1 MVVQIQLSAYTTT
14 IRLQKSKK
22 HQNTRFPKTNIP
34 KIRPWKVPE
43 AFVFLRQILYSSHNT
58 SSNLQIQL
66 TTHKEFINNSF
77 RIIPQKS
84 APPFPYP
91 FLVLPLFLSSSFPA
105 LPPSFLPFH
114 RPSPVLPCPSLPR
127 PSSPS
132 IVLPFPSHVL
142 PSLFSPHHPP
152 ATRVFLC
159 YNSSINAIPKHRRF
173 TSINYQAYSTYCLIL
188 RAGPHD
194 ESKQQNTKQC

>member
-84 APPFPYP
+84 AS
-91 FLVLPLFLSSSFPA
+91 LSLILSSSFPA
-105 LPPSFLPFH
+105 LPLFLP
-114 RPSPVLPCPSLPR
+114 C
-127 PSSPS
+127 PS
-132 IVLPFPSHVL
+132 IVLPPSFHVL
-142 PSLFSPHHPP
+142 PSLALPPLLSSFPHPPIPIFSPPSSRH
-152 ATRVFLC
+152 ARFLV
-159 YNSSINAIPKHRRF
+159 
-173 TSINYQAYSTYCLIL
+173 L
-188 RAGPHD
+188 
-194 ESKQQNTKQC
+194 

>member
-77 RIIPQKS
+77 RIIPQNS
-84 APPFPYP
+84 APFP
-91 FLVLPLFLSSSFPA
+91 LSFPRPSPPSPCSFPA
-105 LPPSFLPFH
+105 LPSLVLPTLPSSFPRPSLPFP
-114 RPSPVLPCPSLPR
+114 RPSLPFPRPPLPLPCPSLPIFSP
-127 PSSPS
+127 PSSR
-132 IVLPFPSHVL
+132 H
-142 PSLFSPHHPP
+142 
-152 ATRVFLC
+152 ARFLM
-159 YNSSINAIPKHRRF
+159 
-173 TSINYQAYSTYCLIL
+173 L
-188 RAGPHD
+188 
-194 ESKQQNTKQC
+194 

>member
-84 APPFPYP
+84 APPFPYSS
-91 FLVLPLFLSSSFPA
+91 LVLPTLPSSFPRPP
-105 LPPSFLPFH
+105 LPPSFH
-114 RPSPVLPCPSLPR
+114 VLPSLVLPPLPSSFPR
-127 PSSPS
+127 PA
-132 IVLPFPSHVL
+132 LPFPSLIL
-142 PSLFSPHHPP
+142 PSLFSPHRPP
-152 ATRVFLC
+152 ATRVFL
-159 YNSSINAIPKHRRF
+159 
-173 TSINYQAYSTYCLIL
+173 
-188 RAGPHD
+188 
-194 ESKQQNTKQC
+194 

>member
-84 APPFPYP
+84 ASLSLILSSSFPA
-91 FLVLPLFLSSSFPA
+91 LPLFLSSSFPA

-114 RPSPVLPCPSLPR
+114 RPSPPFPR
-127 PSSPS
+127 PA
-132 IVLPFPSHVL
+132 LPFPSLIL
-142 PSLFSPHHPP
+142 PSPFSPHRPP

-159 YNSSINAIPKHRRF
+159 YNS
-173 TSINYQAYSTYCLIL
+173 LI
-188 RAGPHD
+188 
-194 ESKQQNTKQC
+194 

>member
-84 APPFPYP
+84 APPFPYSS
-91 FLVLPLFLSSSFPA
+91 LVLPPL
-105 LPPSFLPFH
+105 
-114 RPSPVLPCPSLPR
+114 
-127 PSSPS
+127 PSSCPS
-132 IVLPFPSHVL
+132 IVLPSLFPVL
-142 PSLFSPHHPP
+142 PSTSSSSPPYFLPTVLPPRAFSYDIIP
-152 ATRVFLC
+152 L
-159 YNSSINAIPKHRRF
+159 YKQSQSIVVDF
-173 TSINYQAYSTYCLIL
+173 Y
-188 RAGPHD
+188 
-194 ESKQQNTKQC
+194 

>member
-84 APPFPYP
+84 APPFPYSS
-91 FLVLPLFLSSSFPA
+91 LVLPRPPLVPSLPFP
-105 LPPSFLPFH
+105 PSSFLPFH
-114 RPSPVLPCPSLPR
+114 RPSPPLSSFFPALPSL
-127 PSSPS
+127 
-132 IVLPFPSHVL
+132 VL

>member
-84 APPFPYP
+84 APPFPYSS
-91 FLVLPLFLSSSFPA
+91 LVLPRPPLVPSLPFP
-105 LPPSFLPFH
+105 PSSFLPFH
-114 RPSPVLPCPSLPR
+114 RPSPPFPR
-127 PSSPS
+127 PA
-132 IVLPFPSHVL
+132 LPFPSLIL
-142 PSLFSPHHPP
+142 PSLFSPHRPP
-152 ATRVFLC
+152 ATRVFL
-159 YNSSINAIPKHRRF
+159 
-173 TSINYQAYSTYCLIL
+173 
-188 RAGPHD
+188 
-194 ESKQQNTKQC
+194 

>member
-34 KIRPWKVPE
+34 KIQPWKVPE

-84 APPFPYP
+84 APPFPYSS
-91 FLVLPLFLSSSFPA
+91 LVLPTLPSSFPRPP
-105 LPPSFLPFH
+105 LP
-114 RPSPVLPCPSLPR
+114 LPCPSLPIFSP
-127 PSSPS
+127 PSSR
-132 IVLPFPSHVL
+132 H
-142 PSLFSPHHPP
+142 
-152 ATRVFLC
+152 ARFLM
-159 YNSSINAIPKHRRF
+159 
-173 TSINYQAYSTYCLIL
+173 L
-188 RAGPHD
+188 
-194 ESKQQNTKQC
+194 

>member
-91 FLVLPLFLSSSFPA
+91 FLVLPR
-105 LPPSFLPFH
+105 PPL
-114 RPSPVLPCPSLPR
+114 VPSLPFPR
-127 PSSPS
+127 PSYPS
-132 IVLPFPSHVL
+132 IVLPRPFPRSSLPFL
-142 PSLFSPHHPP
+142 PSSSHPY
-152 ATRVFLC
+152 FLPTILPPRAFPC
-159 YNSSINAIPKHRRF
+159 AIIP
-173 TSINYQAYSTYCLIL
+173 L
-188 RAGPHD
+188 
-194 ESKQQNTKQC
+194 

>member
-84 APPFPYP
+84 TPPFPYSSP
-91 FLVLPLFLSSSFPA
+91 VLPTLPSSFPA
-105 LPPSFLPFH
+105 LPSSCPPLSFPHPPIPIF
-114 RPSPVLPCPSLPR
+114 SP
-127 PSSPS
+127 PSSR
-132 IVLPFPSHVL
+132 H
-142 PSLFSPHHPP
+142 
-152 ATRVFLC
+152 ARFLM
-159 YNSSINAIPKHRRF
+159 
-173 TSINYQAYSTYCLIL
+173 L
-188 RAGPHD
+188 
-194 ESKQQNTKQC
+194 

>member
-114 RPSPVLPCPSLPR
+114 RPSPPLSSFFPALPSL
-127 PSSPS
+127 
-132 IVLPFPSHVL
+132 VL

>member
-84 APPFPYP
+84 APPFPYSS
-91 FLVLPLFLSSSFPA
+91 LVLPTLPSSFHRPSLV
-105 LPPSFLPFH
+105 LPFPRPSMSFPPSSFLPFY
-114 RPSPVLPCPSLPR
+114 RPSL
-127 PSSPS
+127 
-132 IVLPFPSHVL
+132 IL

-159 YNSSINAIPKHRRF
+159 YNS
-173 TSINYQAYSTYCLIL
+173 LI
-188 RAGPHD
+188 
-194 ESKQQNTKQC
+194 

>member
-1 MVVQIQLSAYTTT
+1 MVVYIDFSIHTTTLQFKMVAQNQKSIYATIYLSIPHVWRCKSNLMVVQIQLSAYTTT

-91 FLVLPLFLSSSFPA
+91 FLVLP
-105 LPPSFLPFH
+105 
-114 RPSPVLPCPSLPR
+114 RPSL
-127 PSSPS
+127 
-132 IVLPFPSHVL
+132 VL
-142 PSLFSPHHPP
+142 PSPFLPSSSHPHFLPTVLPPRAFSYAIIP
-152 ATRVFLC
+152 L
-159 YNSSINAIPKHRRF
+159 YKQSQSIVVDF
-173 TSINYQAYSTYCLIL
+173 Y
-188 RAGPHD
+188 
-194 ESKQQNTKQC
+194 

>member
-84 APPFPYP
+84 APPFPYSSP
-91 FLVLPLFLSSSFPA
+91 VLPTLPSSFPA
-105 LPPSFLPFH
+105 PF
-114 RPSPVLPCPSLPR
+114 PVLPCPSFPR
-127 PSSPS
+127 PP
-132 IVLPFPSHVL
+132 IPI
-142 PSLFSPHHPP
+142 FSPPSSRH
-152 ATRVFLC
+152 ARFLV
-159 YNSSINAIPKHRRF
+159 
-173 TSINYQAYSTYCLIL
+173 L
-188 RAGPHD
+188 
-194 ESKQQNTKQC
+194 

>member
-43 AFVFLRQILYSSHNT
+43 AFVFLRQILYSSQNT

-77 RIIPQKS
+77 RIILQKS
-84 APPFPYP
+84 APPFPYSSP
-91 FLVLPLFLSSSFPA
+91 VLPTLPSSFPA
-105 LPPSFLPFH
+105 LPSSCPPHSFPHPPIPIFGPYFLPT
-114 RPSPVLPCPSLPR
+114 VLPPR
-127 PSSPS
+127 AFSYDIIPLYKQSQS
-132 IVLPFPSHVL
+132 IVVDF
-142 PSLFSPHHPP
+142 
-152 ATRVFLC
+152 
-159 YNSSINAIPKHRRF
+159 Y
-173 TSINYQAYSTYCLIL
+173 
-188 RAGPHD
+188 
-194 ESKQQNTKQC
+194 

>member
-34 KIRPWKVPE
+34 KIRPWKAPE

-91 FLVLPLFLSSSFPA
+91 SLVLPTLPSSFPA
-105 LPPSFLPFH
+105 PFL
-114 RPSPVLPCPSLPR
+114 VLPCPSFPR
-127 PSSPS
+127 PP
-132 IVLPFPSHVL
+132 IPI
-142 PSLFSPHHPP
+142 FSPPSSRH
-152 ATRVFLC
+152 ARFLV
-159 YNSSINAIPKHRRF
+159 
-173 TSINYQAYSTYCLIL
+173 L
-188 RAGPHD
+188 
-194 ESKQQNTKQC
+194 

>member
-91 FLVLPLFLSSSFPA
+91 FLVLP
-105 LPPSFLPFH
+105 
-114 RPSPVLPCPSLPR
+114 RPSLVPFLVLPCPSISR

-132 IVLPFPSHVL
+132 IVLPRPFPRSSLPFL
-142 PSLFSPHHPP
+142 PSSSHPY
-152 ATRVFLC
+152 FLPTILPPRAFPC
-159 YNSSINAIPKHRRF
+159 AIIP
-173 TSINYQAYSTYCLIL
+173 L
-188 RAGPHD
+188 
-194 ESKQQNTKQC
+194 

>member
-105 LPPSFLPFH
+105 LPSLVLPPLPSSF
-114 RPSPVLPCPSLPR
+114 PVLPSSCPPLSFPHPPIPIFSP
-127 PSSPS
+127 PSSR
-132 IVLPFPSHVL
+132 H
-142 PSLFSPHHPP
+142 
-152 ATRVFLC
+152 ARFLM
-159 YNSSINAIPKHRRF
+159 
-173 TSINYQAYSTYCLIL
+173 L
-188 RAGPHD
+188 
-194 ESKQQNTKQC
+194 

>member
-77 RIIPQKS
+77 RIIPQNS
-84 APPFPYP
+84 APFPLSFPRPSPPFPR
-91 FLVLPLFLSSSFPA
+91 
-105 LPPSFLPFH
+105 PSLPFH

-132 IVLPFPSHVL
+132 IVLPSSSHPYFLPTILPPRAFP
-142 PSLFSPHHPP
+142 
-152 ATRVFLC
+152 C
-159 YNSSINAIPKHRRF
+159 AIIP
-173 TSINYQAYSTYCLIL
+173 L
-188 RAGPHD
+188 
-194 ESKQQNTKQC
+194 

>member
-91 FLVLPLFLSSSFPA
+91 FPALPLFLSSSFPA
-105 LPPSFLPFH
+105 LPSL
-114 RPSPVLPCPSLPR
+114 VLPPLPS
-127 PSSPS
+127 SSPS
-132 IVLPFPSHVL
+132 PPMSFPPYFLPTIL
-142 PSLFSPHHPP
+142 PPRAFS
-152 ATRVFLC
+152 
-159 YNSSINAIPKHRRF
+159 YAIIP
-173 TSINYQAYSTYCLIL
+173 L
-188 RAGPHD
+188 
-194 ESKQQNTKQC
+194 

>member
-84 APPFPYP
+84 AS
-91 FLVLPLFLSSSFPA
+91 LSLILS
-105 LPPSFLPFH
+105 PSFLPFH
-114 RPSPVLPCPSLPR
+114 RPSPPFPR
-127 PSSPS
+127 PA
-132 IVLPFPSHVL
+132 LPFPSLIL
-142 PSLFSPHHPP
+142 PSPFSPHRPP

-159 YNSSINAIPKHRRF
+159 YNS
-173 TSINYQAYSTYCLIL
+173 LI
-188 RAGPHD
+188 
-194 ESKQQNTKQC
+194 

>member
-84 APPFPYP
+84 ASLSLILSSSFPA
-91 FLVLPLFLSSSFPA
+91 LPLFLPCPSLPRPSYPSIVLPPSFPA

-114 RPSPVLPCPSLPR
+114 RPSY
-127 PSSPS
+127 PS
-132 IVLPFPSHVL
+132 IVLPRPFPRSSLPFL
-142 PSLFSPHHPP
+142 PSSSHPY
-152 ATRVFLC
+152 FLPTILPPRAFPC
-159 YNSSINAIPKHRRF
+159 AIIP
-173 TSINYQAYSTYCLIL
+173 L
-188 RAGPHD
+188 
-194 ESKQQNTKQC
+194 

>member
-84 APPFPYP
+84 APPFPYSS
-91 FLVLPLFLSSSFPA
+91 LVLPTLPSSFPRPP
-105 LPPSFLPFH
+105 LPPSFHVLPSLVLPTLPSSFP
-114 RPSPVLPCPSLPR
+114 RPPLPLPCPSLPIFSP
-127 PSSPS
+127 PSSR
-132 IVLPFPSHVL
+132 H
-142 PSLFSPHHPP
+142 
-152 ATRVFLC
+152 ARFLM
-159 YNSSINAIPKHRRF
+159 
-173 TSINYQAYSTYCLIL
+173 L
-188 RAGPHD
+188 
-194 ESKQQNTKQC
+194 

>member
-105 LPPSFLPFH
+105 LPSL
-114 RPSPVLPCPSLPR
+114 VLPTLPSSFPRPSLPFPR
-127 PSSPS
+127 PSYPS
-132 IVLPFPSHVL
+132 IVLPRPFPRSSLPFL
-142 PSLFSPHHPP
+142 PSSSHPY
-152 ATRVFLC
+152 FLPTILPPRAFPC
-159 YNSSINAIPKHRRF
+159 AIIP
-173 TSINYQAYSTYCLIL
+173 L
-188 RAGPHD
+188 
-194 ESKQQNTKQC
+194 

>member
-22 HQNTRFPKTNIP
+22 HQNPRFPKTNIP

-91 FLVLPLFLSSSFPA
+91 SLVLPTLPSSFP
-105 LPPSFLPFH
+105 S
-114 RPSPVLPCPSLPR
+114 PSL
-127 PSSPS
+127 
-132 IVLPFPSHVL
+132 VLPFPSHVL

-159 YNSSINAIPKHRRF
+159 YNSLINAIPKHRRF

>member
-84 APPFPYP
+84 AP
-91 FLVLPLFLSSSFPA
+91 LSLILSSSFPA
-105 LPPSFLPFH
+105 LPSL
-114 RPSPVLPCPSLPR
+114 VLPPL
-127 PSSPS
+127 PSSCPS
-132 IVLPFPSHVL
+132 IVLPSLFPVL
-142 PSLFSPHHPP
+142 PSTSSSSPPYFPP
-152 ATRVFLC
+152 YFLPTILPPRAFP
-159 YNSSINAIPKHRRF
+159 YAIIP
-173 TSINYQAYSTYCLIL
+173 L
-188 RAGPHD
+188 
-194 ESKQQNTKQC
+194 

>member
-77 RIIPQKS
+77 RIIPQNS
-84 APPFPYP
+84 APFP
-91 FLVLPLFLSSSFPA
+91 LSFPRPSPPSPCSFPA

-114 RPSPVLPCPSLPR
+114 RPSPPFPR
-127 PSSPS
+127 PA
-132 IVLPFPSHVL
+132 LPFPSLIL
-142 PSLFSPHHPP
+142 PSPFSPHRPP

-159 YNSSINAIPKHRRF
+159 YNS
-173 TSINYQAYSTYCLIL
+173 LI
-188 RAGPHD
+188 
-194 ESKQQNTKQC
+194 

>member
-84 APPFPYP
+84 APPFPYSFP
-91 FLVLPLFLSSSFPA
+91 VLPTLPSSFPA
-105 LPPSFLPFH
+105 LPSSCPPLSFPHPPIPIF
-114 RPSPVLPCPSLPR
+114 SP
-127 PSSPS
+127 PSSR
-132 IVLPFPSHVL
+132 H
-142 PSLFSPHHPP
+142 
-152 ATRVFLC
+152 ARFLM
-159 YNSSINAIPKHRRF
+159 
-173 TSINYQAYSTYCLIL
+173 L
-188 RAGPHD
+188 
-194 ESKQQNTKQC
+194 

>member
-77 RIIPQKS
+77 RIIPQNS
-84 APPFPYP
+84 AP
-91 FLVLPLFLSSSFPA
+91 LSLILSSSFPA
-105 LPPSFLPFH
+105 LPLFLSSSSHPY
-114 RPSPVLPCPSLPR
+114 SLPTILPPR
-127 PSSPS
+127 AFPCAIIPLYKQSQS
-132 IVLPFPSHVL
+132 IVDSLLLTTRRIQPIVL
-142 PSLFSPHHPP
+142 
-152 ATRVFLC
+152 
-159 YNSSINAIPKHRRF
+159 Y
-173 TSINYQAYSTYCLIL
+173 
-188 RAGPHD
+188 
-194 ESKQQNTKQC
+194 

>member
-91 FLVLPLFLSSSFPA
+91 FLVLPRPSLVPFLV
-105 LPPSFLPFH
+105 LPC
-114 RPSPVLPCPSLPR
+114 PSPVLPTLPSSFPAPFLVLPCPSFPR
-127 PSSPS
+127 PP
-132 IVLPFPSHVL
+132 IPI
-142 PSLFSPHHPP
+142 FSPPSSRH
-152 ATRVFLC
+152 ARFLV
-159 YNSSINAIPKHRRF
+159 
-173 TSINYQAYSTYCLIL
+173 L
-188 RAGPHD
+188 
-194 ESKQQNTKQC
+194 

>member
-77 RIIPQKS
+77 RIIPQNS
-84 APPFPYP
+84 APFPLSFPRPSPPFPC
-91 FLVLPLFLSSSFPA
+91 SFP
-105 LPPSFLPFH
+105 
-114 RPSPVLPCPSLPR
+114 RPSLPFPR
-127 PSSPS
+127 PSYPS
-132 IVLPFPSHVL
+132 IVLPRPFPRSSLPFL
-142 PSLFSPHHPP
+142 PSSSHPY
-152 ATRVFLC
+152 FLPTILPPRAFPC
-159 YNSSINAIPKHRRF
+159 AIIP
-173 TSINYQAYSTYCLIL
+173 L
-188 RAGPHD
+188 
-194 ESKQQNTKQC
+194 

>member
-84 APPFPYP
+84 APPFPY
-91 FLVLPLFLSSSFPA
+91 SSY
-105 LPPSFLPFH
+105 
-114 RPSPVLPCPSLPR
+114 
-127 PSSPS
+127 PS
-132 IVLPFPSHVL
+132 IVLPRPFPRSSLPFL
-142 PSLFSPHHPP
+142 PSSSHPY
-152 ATRVFLC
+152 FLPTILPPRAFPC
-159 YNSSINAIPKHRRF
+159 AIIP
-173 TSINYQAYSTYCLIL
+173 L
-188 RAGPHD
+188 
-194 ESKQQNTKQC
+194 

>member
-84 APPFPYP
+84 AS
-91 FLVLPLFLSSSFPA
+91 LSLILSSSFPA
-105 LPPSFLPFH
+105 LPLF
-114 RPSPVLPCPSLPR
+114 LPCPSLPR
-127 PSSPS
+127 PSYPS
-132 IVLPFPSHVL
+132 LVL
-142 PSLFSPHHPP
+142 PSPFLPSSSHPYFLPTVLPPRAFSYDIIP
-152 ATRVFLC
+152 L
-159 YNSSINAIPKHRRF
+159 YKQSQSIVVDF
-173 TSINYQAYSTYCLIL
+173 Y
-188 RAGPHD
+188 
-194 ESKQQNTKQC
+194 

>member
-84 APPFPYP
+84 APPFPYSSP
-91 FLVLPLFLSSSFPA
+91 VLPTLPSSFPRPSMSF
-105 LPPSFLPFH
+105 PPSSFLPFH
-114 RPSPVLPCPSLPR
+114 RPPLPLPCPSLPIFSP
-127 PSSPS
+127 PSSR
-132 IVLPFPSHVL
+132 H
-142 PSLFSPHHPP
+142 
-152 ATRVFLC
+152 ARFLM
-159 YNSSINAIPKHRRF
+159 
-173 TSINYQAYSTYCLIL
+173 L
-188 RAGPHD
+188 
-194 ESKQQNTKQC
+194 

>member
-84 APPFPYP
+84 AS
-91 FLVLPLFLSSSFPA
+91 LSLILSSSFPA
-105 LPPSFLPFH
+105 LPLF
-114 RPSPVLPCPSLPR
+114 LPCPSL
-127 PSSPS
+127 
-132 IVLPFPSHVL
+132 VL
-142 PSLFSPHHPP
+142 PSPFLPSSSHPHFLPTVLPPRAFSYAIIP
-152 ATRVFLC
+152 L
-159 YNSSINAIPKHRRF
+159 YKQSQSIVVDF
-173 TSINYQAYSTYCLIL
+173 Y
-188 RAGPHD
+188 
-194 ESKQQNTKQC
+194 

>member
-84 APPFPYP
+84 APPFPYSS
-91 FLVLPLFLSSSFPA
+91 LVLPRPPLVPSLPFP
-105 LPPSFLPFH
+105 PSSFLPFH
-114 RPSPVLPCPSLPR
+114 RPSPVLPCPSPVLPC
-127 PSSPS
+127 PSL
-132 IVLPFPSHVL
+132 VLPFPSHVL

-159 YNSSINAIPKHRRF
+159 YNSLINAIPKHR
-173 TSINYQAYSTYCLIL
+173 S
-188 RAGPHD
+188 
-194 ESKQQNTKQC
+194 

>member
-84 APPFPYP
+84 APPFPY
-91 FLVLPLFLSSSFPA
+91 S
-105 LPPSFLPFH
+105 
-114 RPSPVLPCPSLPR
+114 SPVLPY
-127 PSSPS
+127 PS
-132 IVLPFPSHVL
+132 IVLPSLVL
-142 PSLFSPHHPP
+142 PPLLSSFPHPPIPIFSPPSSRH
-152 ATRVFLC
+152 ARFLM
-159 YNSSINAIPKHRRF
+159 
-173 TSINYQAYSTYCLIL
+173 L
-188 RAGPHD
+188 
-194 ESKQQNTKQC
+194 

>member
-91 FLVLPLFLSSSFPA
+91 
-105 LPPSFLPFH
+105 
-114 RPSPVLPCPSLPR
+114 SPVLPY
-127 PSSPS
+127 PS
-132 IVLPFPSHVL
+132 IVLPPSFHVL
-142 PSLFSPHHPP
+142 PSLALPPLLSSFPHPPIPIFSPPSSRH
-152 ATRVFLC
+152 ARFLM
-159 YNSSINAIPKHRRF
+159 
-173 TSINYQAYSTYCLIL
+173 L
-188 RAGPHD
+188 
-194 ESKQQNTKQC
+194 

>member
-84 APPFPYP
+84 APLSLILPPSFLPFRRPS
-91 FLVLPLFLSSSFPA
+91 LVLPFPRPSMSFP
-105 LPPSFLPFH
+105 PSSFLPFH
-114 RPSPVLPCPSLPR
+114 RPSL
-127 PSSPS
+127 
-132 IVLPFPSHVL
+132 VLPFPSHVL

-159 YNSSINAIPKHRRF
+159 YNSFIKAIPKHRRF

>member
-77 RIIPQKS
+77 RIIPQNS
-84 APPFPYP
+84 AP
-91 FLVLPLFLSSSFPA
+91 LPLSFPRPSPPSPCSFPA
-105 LPPSFLPFH
+105 LPSSFPRPSMSFPPSPFLPFY
-114 RPSPVLPCPSLPR
+114 RPSL
-127 PSSPS
+127 
-132 IVLPFPSHVL
+132 IL

-152 ATRVFLC
+152 ATRVSLC
-159 YNSSINAIPKHRRF
+159 YNSLINAIPKHRRF

-194 ESKQQNTKQC
+194 ESKQQNAEQC